1 MTTGRAAGRQGG
13 RADDRGAN
21 GRGRGGRAG
30 RGGTELIYIFFLL
43 LVSSPAYT
51 ESCRRFSA
59 AG

>member
-30 RGGTELIYIFFLL
+30 RGGEMVARMLA
-43 LVSSPAYT
+43 VGGGA
-51 ESCRRFSA
+51 A
-59 AG
+59 AGP